1 MSSLEE
7 TSSNVAFGWLSVL
20 LGWLCLNPAI
30 KARIS
35 GCLPGNS
42 LKQLLDAVDE
52 FLQYHRRVDQAII
65 LGDGEDDARVSF
77 VGRLQSH
84 VDGIKKAEGFAETF
98 HEAAGM
104 VNI

>member
-1 MSSLEE
+1 M
-7 TSSNVAFGWLSVL
+7 L

-35 GCLPGNS
+35 DRLPGNS

-52 FLQYHRRVDQAII
+52 FLQYHRRVDQVII
-65 LGDGEDDARVSF
+65 RDGDEDDARANL

-84 VDGIKKAEGFAETF
+84 VDDLKKAGGLSETVD
-98 HEAAGM
+98 ENAGTG
-104 VNI
+104 NR

>member
-1 MSSLEE
+1 M
-7 TSSNVAFGWLSVL
+7 L

-30 KARIS
+30 RARIS
-35 GCLPGNS
+35 GRLPGNS

-65 LGDGEDDARVSF
+65 RGDGEDDARANF

-84 VDGIKKAEGFAETF
+84 VDDLKKAESV
-98 HEAAGM
+98 AGT
-104 VNI
+104 VSYGSGTGNT

>member
-1 MSSLEE
+1 M
-7 TSSNVAFGWLSVL
+7 L

-35 GCLPGNS
+35 GRLPGNS

-52 FLQYHRRVDQAII
+52 FLQYHRRVDQAIYR
-65 LGDGEDDARVSF
+65 GEGEDDAKASS

-84 VDGIKKAEGFAETF
+84 VDDLKKAEGLSGTF
-98 HEAAGM
+98 YE
-104 VNI
+104 IEEQ

>member
-1 MSSLEE
+1 M
-7 TSSNVAFGWLSVL
+7 L

-35 GCLPGNS
+35 GRLPGNS

-52 FLQYHRRVDQAII
+52 FLQYHRRVDQVII
-65 LGDGEDDARVSF
+65 CDGGEDDDARANL

-84 VDGIKKAEGFAETF
+84 VDDLKKAGGRSGTVYEI
-98 HEAAGM
+98 AGTGDR
-104 VNI
+104 

>member
-1 MSSLEE
+1 M
-7 TSSNVAFGWLSVL
+7 L

-35 GCLPGNS
+35 SRLPGNS

-52 FLQYHRRVDQAII
+52 FLHYHRRVDQAMIR
-65 LGDGEDDARVSF
+65 GDGEDDARANF

-84 VDGIKKAEGFAETF
+84 VDDLKKAESIVGTVYE
-98 HEAAGM
+98 
-104 VNI
+104 N

>member
-1 MSSLEE
+1 M
-7 TSSNVAFGWLSVL
+7 L

-35 GCLPGNS
+35 GRLPGNS

-52 FLQYHRRVDQAII
+52 FLQYHRRVDQVII
-65 LGDGEDDARVSF
+65 RDGDEDDARANF

-84 VDGIKKAEGFAETF
+84 VDDLKKAEGISGTVYEV
-98 HEAAGM
+98 AG
-104 VNI
+104 IGCT